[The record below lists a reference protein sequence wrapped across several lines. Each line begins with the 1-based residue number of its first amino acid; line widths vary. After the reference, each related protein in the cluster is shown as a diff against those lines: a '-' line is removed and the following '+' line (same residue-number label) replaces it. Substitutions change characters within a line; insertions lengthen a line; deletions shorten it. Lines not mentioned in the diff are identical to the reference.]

1 MLILEGQFESVQEFY
16 FLILK
21 ANIMQKTNKTIGIV
35 GYRSND
41 DKTYGAGVNHLEY
54 LATFGNPRI
63 LMPWE
68 EVANVDMLYLP
79 GGLDLSPQSYGEV
92 PGYAT
97 SDQDVF
103 KQFFYEKRLRG
114 YIDAGIPV
122 FGVCLGFQQLAAF
135 FGCKL
140 TQDLKYHVNSSDR
153 WEVAHEI
160 TIVKTKKKIKVNSHH
175 HQGLR
180 VLHTNQQELRILAT
194 FANRGDGELVEAF
207 EHLHLPI
214 VGVQWHPKFFGA
226 C

>member
-1 MLILEGQFESVQEFY
+1 
-16 FLILK
+16 
-21 ANIMQKTNKTIGIV
+21 MQKTNKVIGIV

-54 LATFGNPRI
+54 LSTFGNPRI

-114 YIDAGIPV
+114 YVDAGIPI

-140 TQDLKYHVNSSDR
+140 VQDLKYHVNSSDR
-153 WEVAHEI
+153 WEPAHEV
-160 TIVKTKKKIKVNSHH
+160 TNVLTKKKFKVNSHH

-180 VLHTNQQELRILAT
+180 VSQTNQQELKILAT

-207 EHLHLPI
+207 EHRHLPI
-214 VGVQWHPKFFGA
+214 VGIAWHPEEFYDLFSEELIIKLLNHKK
-226 C
+226 